1 MQFWFL
7 NNGNALEMASKQISF
22 LVIENCL
29 DSKYGPMV

>member
-22 LVIENCL
+22 LFIENYV
-29 DSKYGPMV
+29 SFKFGPMV